1 MRRILGAVLAGLLL
15 CSCAARK
22 EQPVQTEQNTETLAE
37 ATIASRSEK
46 MTEPEQEAY
55 FAHSM
60 LLEPKD
66 TDFVRI
72 RDYIPD
78 VIVELKY
85 AGQDNFT
92 GQTIYEFEDA
102 FLRYGSVMKLRE
114 VCRELREM
122 GYRLKIWDGFRPV
135 GAQFRLWEVCPDPN
149 FVANP
154 NVGFSNHSRGNA
166 LDITLVDAADAELV
180 MPSGFDD
187 FSARADRDYSDCTPE
202 AADNARLLESVMEKH
217 GFSGYWGEWWHYAD
231 TQKYEVETCFDPARI
246 SPQRL
251 TASTPLYTMP
261 SQEAGEILTI
271 PEGAQVWL
279 LGYDGGFALVGYWGY
294 RGYLPAEALQ
304 LPLAKD
310 PTE

>member
-22 EQPVQTEQNTETLAE
+22 EQPVQTEQNTETLTE
-37 ATIASRSEK
+37 ATIASRSEE

-166 LDITLVDAADAELV
+166 LDITLVGAADAELV

-202 AADNARLLESVMEKH
+202 AADNARLWNPSWKSMAFPAIGESGGITPIPKNTR
-217 GFSGYWGEWWHYAD
+217 W
-231 TQKYEVETCFDPARI
+231 KPA
-246 SPQRL
+246 L
-251 TASTPLYTMP
+251 TRRRYPHN
-261 SQEAGEILTI
+261 
-271 PEGAQVWL
+271 
-279 LGYDGGFALVGYWGY
+279 
-294 RGYLPAEALQ
+294 ALQ
-304 LPLAKD
+304 QVRRFIQCPPGKQARS
-310 PTE
+310 